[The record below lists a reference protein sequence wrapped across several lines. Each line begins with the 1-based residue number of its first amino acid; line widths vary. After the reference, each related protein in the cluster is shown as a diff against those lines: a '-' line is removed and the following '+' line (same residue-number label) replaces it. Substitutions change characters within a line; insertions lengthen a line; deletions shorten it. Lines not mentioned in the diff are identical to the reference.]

1 MKPNGLCRSGKQPVA
16 RRTKLP
22 ARTNEQL
29 EENLGYK
36 LPVEFVPVLLLRGWA
51 ATATATRTSLPI
63 SPPRPATQPLES
75 HRFVPERYSVLV
87 SELSM
92 VEATPELLALVAKKV
107 PQNRIAI

>member
-1 MKPNGLCRSGKQPVA
+1 MGLCRSGKQPVA

-22 ARTNEQL
+22 RELNEQL

-36 LPVEFVPVLLLRGWA
+36 LPVEFVRSVLLRGWA
-51 ATATATRTSLPI
+51 ATATATRTSLRYH
-63 SPPRPATQPLES
+63 PPRPATQPLES
-75 HRFVPERYSVLV
+75 HRFVPEDIQVLV

-92 VEATPELLALVAKKV
+92 VEATPELLAWLAKKV